1 MQASRSISFIID
13 KIVDLTFAKVC
24 GLIAQFKLVSSKAK
38 TQKNGWKEPYNNE

>member
-24 GLIAQFKLVSSKAK
+24 GLIAQFKLVSSKSK
-38 TQKNGWKEPYNNE
+38 DSEEWMEGTL